1 MWNPF
6 ARKDVRLAQKCA
18 KMYKKLKQAERRFRK
33 AKELFE
39 AVAVK
44 EQYTTNYGTVIVK
57 ETTKT
62 TVDMNK
68 VKMFL
73 SLDELIKL
81 SNIKVLQLA
90 KFLGPTKFQ
99 QVVDKEV
106 KSKQTIIKLE
116 D

>member
-6 ARKDVRLAQKCA
+6 ARKDAQLAQKCA
-18 KMYKKLKQAERRFRK
+18 KMYKKLKQAERKFRK
-33 AKELFE
+33 AKEMFE

-44 EQYTTNYGTVIVK
+44 EQYTTNYGTVTVK

-62 TVDMNK
+62 TVDMDK

-106 KSKQTIIKLE
+106 KSKQIIIKLE